1 MTEKVLVIGG
11 TGFIG
16 SHICNILDDHGYDV
30 VAGTPNPD
38 DENYRLFTDVEIELV
53 DILHPGSLKFDD
65 YSAVINLAG
74 LSPLFK
80 PSGIS
85 YEDLHVE
92 GVENIL
98 SEAKRADIDH
108 LVHMSAY
115 GADPEAET
123 EYLRTKGRGEDL
135 VTDSDI
141 ETCVIRP
148 SLVLGEG
155 GEFESLL
162 ERMRKLPVAFL
173 PGNPVFQPID
183 VDDVAEIFLKVSEN
197 QVTGVFDI
205 GGEEVLSMNDIVKRR
220 YPHKKVI
227 VSPSALTRIGLQT
240 AEFLPLPFGIDQYKS
255 LNMDNSLEENDAE
268 EFLDSFRR
276 VSV

>member
-1 MTEKVLVIGG
+1 MAEKVLVIGG
-11 TGFIG
+11 TGFVG
-16 SHICNILDDHGYDV
+16 TRVCNILDDHGYDV
-30 VAGTPNPD
+30 VAGSPKPD
-38 DENYRLFTDVEIELV
+38 DENYRLFTDVDIELV

-65 YSAVINLAG
+65 YRTVINLAG

-80 PSGIS
+80 PSGVS
-85 YEDLHVE
+85 YEELHVE

-98 SEAKRADIDH
+98 SEAERSDIDH
-108 LVHMSAY
+108 LIHMSAY

-123 EYLRTKGRGEDL
+123 EYLRTKGEGEEL

-155 GEFESLL
+155 GEFETLL
-162 ERMRKLPVAFL
+162 NRMRKLPVAFL

-183 VDDVAEIFLKVSEN
+183 VDDVAEIFLNATEN
-197 QVTGVFDI
+197 QITGVFDI
-205 GGEEVLSMNDIVKRR
+205 GGEEVLSLKDIVKRR
-220 YPHKKVI
+220 YPSKTVI

-240 AEFLPLPFGIDQYKS
+240 AEYLPLPFGIDQYRS
-255 LNMDNSLEENDAE
+255 LQMDNSLEENHAE
-268 EFLDSFRR
+268 RFLDSFRKI
-276 VSV
+276 SV

>member
-16 SHICNILDDHGYDV
+16 TRVCNRLDQNGFEV
-30 VAGTPNPD
+30 VAGTREPEEDTPH
-38 DENYRLFTDVEIELV
+38 LSSDVDTVLAN
-53 DILHPGSLKFDD
+53 ILYHGSLNFDSFD
-65 YSAVINLAG
+65 IVVNLVG

-80 PSGIS
+80 PSGVS
-85 YEDLHVE
+85 YEEVHVE

-98 SEAKRADIDH
+98 DEAERSDIDL
-108 LVHMSAY
+108 LVHMGAY

-123 EYLRTKGRGEDL
+123 EYLRTKGRGEEL
-135 VTDSDI
+135 VKNTNL

-155 GEFESLL
+155 GEFENLL
-162 ERMRKLPVAFL
+162 DRMRKLPVVFL

-183 VDDVAEIFLKVSEN
+183 MDDVADIFLKVTEK
-197 QVTGVFDI
+197 QITGIFDI
-205 GGEEVLSMNDIVKRR
+205 GGDEVLSMKDIVKRR
-220 YPHKKVI
+220 YPRKPMT
-227 VSPSALTRIGLQT
+227 VSPSSLTRIGFQ
-240 AEFLPLPFGIDQYKS
+240 AASYLPLQFDMDQYRA
-255 LNMDNSLEENDAE
+255 LQMDNSLEKNDAE
-268 EFLDSFRR
+268 KLLDSFRT